1 MPEQPARRARPH
13 RPTDL
18 PQLMALAQGLY
29 YLVTGIWPLVSLG
42 TFQKV
47 TGPKADD
54 WLVKTA
60 GVLITAI
67 GLVLTR
73 AGLRERVPDEVP
85 LLAVSSAVG
94 LTGIDVVYATRGR
107 ISPVYLLDALA
118 ELLLVAGWA
127 VAWPARRDRD
137 SPPTG

>member
-1 MPEQPARRARPH
+1 MDDQPARPARS
-13 RPTDL
+13 TDL

-29 YLVTGIWPLVSLG
+29 YLVTGIWPLVSIG

-47 TGPKADD
+47 TGPKVDL

-94 LTGIDVVYATRGR
+94 LTGIDVVYTARGR

-118 ELLLVAGWA
+118 ELLLIAGWA
-127 VAWPARRDRD
+127 LAWPARRDGDR
-137 SPPTG
+137 SAEG

>member
-1 MPEQPARRARPH
+1 MDERPAWPARSA
-13 RPTDL
+13 DL
-18 PQLMALAQGLY
+18 PRLMALAQGLY

-118 ELLLVAGWA
+118 ELLLIAGWA
-127 VAWPARRDRD
+127 LAWPARRDRD
-137 SPPTG
+137 RRPER

>member
-1 MPEQPARRARPH
+1 MDDQPARPARPA
-13 RPTDL
+13 DL
-18 PQLMALAQGLY
+18 PQVMALAQGLY
-29 YLVTGIWPLVSLG
+29 YLVTGIWPLVSIG

-47 TGPKADD
+47 TGPKVDL
-54 WLVKTA
+54 WLVKTT

-85 LLAVSSAVG
+85 LLAVCSAVG
-94 LTGIDVVYATRGR
+94 LSGIDVVYTARGR
-107 ISPVYLLDALA
+107 ISPIYLLDALA
-118 ELLLVAGWA
+118 ELLLIAGWA

-137 SPPTG
+137 QPTEE